1 MSEIEKLLSELRNM
15 KSENTKKNIP
25 NNKDT
30 WSKIGNADWT
40 GAGFDDESEA
50 REWIENNPYASL

>member
-15 KSENTKKNIP
+15 KSENTKKNIA

-40 GAGFDDESEA
+40 GAGFDDENETK
-50 REWIENNPYASL
+50 EWIESNLYANI